1 MKKTI
6 QEININIS
14 TLDILPIETLLTY
27 RRELESIK
35 AGSFMGAVRKQYYIH
50 AVDDALKDRKKINAK
65 DI

>member
-6 QEININIS
+6 QEINIDIS

-27 RRELESIK
+27 RRELESVK
-35 AGSFMGAVRKQYYIH
+35 AGSFMGAVRKQYYIR
-50 AVDDALKDRKKINAK
+50 AIDAALKSRNIGNAK